1 MTSFTIQSI
10 LEKTSNR
17 DKDFRYMATSDL
29 LAELSN
35 EAFKP
40 DSDGERK
47 ICKVVLKLLSDQS
60 SDVQGL
66 AVKCLSPLVRKVHE
80 AQVEDIML
88 QLIQLVLTGKEEQRD
103 ISSIGLKTVVLEM
116 PASMGHTAVR
126 QLAPK
131 LVSGVAKDV
140 LEVKL
145 ESMDILNDLLK
156 RFGSNMKEEESDACL
171 TALFKE
177 LGSARAAARKRA
189 IACIAS
195 LSAALPDKLLGQLV
209 ASIVS
214 KMDEKGITADL
225 RRTYIQTLSAISRSG
240 GYRLG
245 KQIELVVPLVLQQC
259 SPAKAR
265 GDAEMC
271 EACLQAFDS
280 FVLRCPKEV
289 TPFVHEIAKTGVQY
303 ISYDPNYD
311 DDDDDAMEDEED
323 VMD

>member
-1 MTSFTIQSI
+1 M
-10 LEKTSNR
+10 
-17 DKDFRYMATSDL
+17 
-29 LAELSN
+29 
-35 EAFKP
+35 
-40 DSDGERK
+40 
-47 ICKVVLKLLSDQS
+47 
-60 SDVQGL
+60 
-66 AVKCLSPLVRKVHE
+66 HE
-80 AQVEDIML
+80 QQVEDIMV
-88 QLIQLVLTGKEEQRD
+88 QLIGQVLTGKEEQRD
-103 ISSIGLKTVVLEM
+103 ICSIGLKTVVLEIPQSM
-116 PASMGHTAVR
+116 AASAVR

-145 ESMDILNDLLK
+145 ECMDILNDLLK
-156 RFGSNMKEEESDACL
+156 RFGSFMNEGESDACL

-177 LGSARAAARKRA
+177 LGSARAASRKRA

-195 LSAALPDKLLGQLV
+195 LSAALPDKLLGQARPLCDGASHTRRRRRLASIESLGRAVSSASHPWPFAPQLV

-245 KQIELVVPLVLQQC
+245 KQLEIVVPLVLQQC
-259 SPAKAR
+259 SPAKAK

-289 TPFVHEIAKTGVQY
+289 TTFQKDITKTALQY
-303 ISYDPNYD
+303 ISCDPPGKSNR
-311 DDDDDAMEDEED
+311 ARPCAAAWRALLQPLAR
-323 VMD
+323 VG